1 MIKNGKN
8 HLEDIGSGWFAFA
21 NAHAYSTPTV
31 TVYLTVKD
39 TGQRLAKAG
48 ELSFQNL
55 PQPAEGQETI
65 FVDPTKKFQT
75 ALDIGGA
82 LTAAAAETFYKLP
95 ADRQWEI
102 LRAYFDPQKGI
113 GYSLGRT
120 QINSCDFSSESYTYV
135 TNSDAALASFD
146 ISHDLKYRLPF
157 IKEVLAT
164 VGKNNASGWGSTRRR
179 GTEVENGKRI
189 CMVTAGS
196 SKKTGQTP
204 SVGRRGHY
212 RLRSLK
218 LCLTSD
224 ACVTETLPTPAQ
236 PRQMRKA
243 PGRQR
248 SRCCRT
254 HKWWFRNR

>member
-1 MIKNGKN
+1 LQWLIKNGKN

-95 ADRQWEI
+95 ADRGASDRRQEQRI
-102 LRAYFDPQKGI
+102 R
-113 GYSLGRT
+113 LG
-120 QINSCDFSSESYTYV
+120 E
-135 TNSDAALASFD
+135 
-146 ISHDLKYRLPF
+146 H
-157 IKEVLAT
+157 
-164 VGKNNASGWGSTRRR
+164 
-179 GTEVENGKRI
+179 
-189 CMVTAGS
+189 
-196 SKKTGQTP
+196 TP
-204 SVGRRGHY
+204 TWH
-212 RLRSLK
+212 RS
-218 LCLTSD
+218 
-224 ACVTETLPTPAQ
+224 
-236 PRQMRKA
+236 
-243 PGRQR
+243 
-248 SRCCRT
+248 
-254 HKWWFRNR
+254 